1 MRPLVVYVLGRFLV
15 FGVLLL
21 ALWAIGLDLF
31 LAAGIAIVASL
42 PIAYVVLRAQR
53 DKATAALQ
61 ARAQRKAEFRAR
73 LQGRAPDSHE

>member
-1 MRPLVVYVLGRFLV
+1 MKALVVYVLGRFLV

-21 ALWAIGLDLF
+21 ALWAIGLELF
-31 LAAGIAIVASL
+31 LAAGVALVASI

-61 ARAQRKAEFRAR
+61 ARAQRKAELRAR
-73 LQGRAPDSHE
+73 FRGP

>member
-21 ALWAIGLDLF
+21 ALWAIGLDVW
-31 LAAGIAIVASL
+31 LAAGIAIVASI

-53 DKATAALQ
+53 DRATAAMQ
-61 ARAQRKAEFRAR
+61 ARARRKAELRAR
-73 LQGRAPDSHE
+73 FLGP